1 MGFGAAACTQY
12 VTERAA
18 TQPLR
23 NALNDAIIA
32 LYRWRI
38 RAVKVS
44 IHTSGSSTRSG
55 DVPHVIIIG
64 GDIPGCLRAG
74 PRQAPVQTV
83 EG

>member
-1 MGFGAAACTQY
+1 M
-12 VTERAA
+12 
-18 TQPLR
+18 QPLR
-23 NALNDAIIA
+23 NALNTAIIA
-32 LYRWRI
+32 FYQWCV
-38 RAVKVS
+38 RAMRVS

-64 GDIPGCLRAG
+64 GDIPGCLRTG